1 MKNSLLT
8 SQLKNIAL
16 FFLLSIFQTQPI
28 LFAQTASQNGKFRIL
43 RGERPPIDL
52 SKVPQDA
59 MEESVLLIRFRPEY
73 AEQLSLYPPALTR
86 NGNWSFNLAT
96 IDRLNEIHT
105 INDVEQ
111 FFSTP
116 AFAFT
121 EKHKAWGFDLWYKL
135 KTGNKSDIRDIVR
148 DYQLLEE
155 LDVAMP
161 EFKKALISDP
171 KNTGFSQ
178 ILTSA
183 ELESLRSNDPRF
195 NDQWHYHNTGQA
207 NGTPDADI
215 DLPEAWTIERGN
227 PNVIVAVIDEGIQF
241 THPDLAGNMWPQIG
255 FNFAAGNSTV
265 VPGSHGCHVGGTIA
279 AVTDNGLGVAGIA
292 GGTGNNDGVRLMSA
306 QVFNEF
312 GNGGFH
318 IAPIWAADQGAA
330 ISQNSWGYT
339 APYVYDQAVLD
350 AIDYF
355 NVNGGG
361 YALIDG
367 GISIFAAGN
376 SNSSDHYY
384 PAYYSGAFSV
394 AATNNKDSK
403 SYYSN
408 FGDWID
414 ISAPGGETLSGSAGG
429 VLSCVT
435 NSGYAFFQGTSM
447 ACPHAA
453 GVAAL
458 IASYAYGQI
467 TPAQLAD
474 ILRNSTD
481 NHYSANPGFPGLLGT
496 GRLNA
501 LQALIETQNYLTGVL
516 NPIGFSAQAMNTEEI
531 LLNWGLNPAGNNVLI
546 AWSLTNEFG
555 TPVSLQVYQTGN
567 SIPGGGSVLYSGSE
581 TMLLHQNLD
590 PATNYYYKIWA
601 FDETLTYSSGR
612 PAHTATL
619 CPLYHLPVTE
629 NFEDSDELPTC
640 WVQEFAGGNINW
652 MTGQGNG
659 GSNPPAAYEGVTNI
673 FFRAQEPWDAGK
685 STSLVLP
692 KMNLAP
698 YDSVELK
705 FYLANAMRTQGDENF
720 QDVLKIKYKPV
731 AHAAWQEL
739 EVFNT
744 DIPAWTEIS
753 VLLPAQSS
761 TYYLAFEATSNLG
774 HGICID
780 NVQITGYGT
789 IPVFNISAAAAANGT
804 IAPAGNI
811 LAGLHANAS
820 FLIKG
825 NPHHV
830 IDSLMVDGAFVD
842 AASGSH
848 SYEYQFINV
857 TTSHQILASFRLVDY
872 QVKAT
877 SNPSI
882 AGVVQGTGSHIYGS
896 QASLLAVPAEGF
908 TFRRW
913 FEGGPISSDNPLT
926 FNVYTN
932 RNLIALFSP
941 IIHTVSVAVPNPGAG
956 SVTGNGSYI
965 HGNQV
970 SVSFIPE
977 YGYEL
982 ANWTEGGTVV
992 SSENPYI
999 FSITASRNFVA
1010 NHQLINWNIF
1020 AQPSPQNSGSISGTG
1035 TYVHGSNVTLSASA
1049 ATNYVFAGWK
1059 ENGSIISLENPF
1071 SFVADHHTS
1080 LVALF
1085 DLNTGFEEIP
1095 GSLFEIFPNPSDGI
1109 FNLKLNIPTFFTLTD
1124 LTGKIIQSGKMESG
1138 ITFLDLSRQ
1147 SKGVYFMRLTHAG
1160 SSQVQKIFL
1169 E

>member
-1 MKNSLLT
+1 MRNSLPIRL
-8 SQLKNIAL
+8 LKSIAL
-16 FFLLSIFQTQPI
+16 FFLLFLLHSPTH
-28 LFAQTASQNGKFRIL
+28 LSAQTATQTENFRII

-52 SKVPQDA
+52 SEVPADA
-59 MEESVLLIRFRPEY
+59 MEAGVILIRFRPEF
-73 AEQLSLYPPALTR
+73 AEQLSVNPPAMTR
-86 NGNWSFNLAT
+86 DGNWSFNLAS
-96 IDRLNEIHT
+96 IDGLNEIFA

-111 FFSTP
+111 FFSSQ

-121 EKHKAWGFDLWYKL
+121 EKHKAWGFHLWYKL
-135 KTGNKSDIRDIVR
+135 KTGSRNDIRDIVR
-148 DYQLLEE
+148 DYQALEE
-155 LDVAMP
+155 LDFAMP

-171 KNTGFSQ
+171 NNKGLSEP
-178 ILTSA
+178 LTSEA
-183 ELESLRSNDPRF
+183 LEALRSNDPRF

-227 PNVIVAVIDEGIQF
+227 ANVIVAVIDEGIQF

-318 IAPIWAADQGAA
+318 VAPIWAADQGAA

-367 GISIFAAGN
+367 GITIFAAGN

-384 PAYYSGAFSV
+384 PAYYSGAFAV
-394 AATNNKDSK
+394 AATNNKDQK

-408 FGDWID
+408 YGNWID
-414 ISAPGGETLSGSAGG
+414 ISAPGGETLSGAYGG

-435 NSGYAFFQGTSM
+435 NSGYAFYQGTSM

-458 IASYAYGQI
+458 IASHAYGQI

-474 ILRNSTD
+474 ILKNTTD
-481 NHYSANPGFPGLLGT
+481 NHYAANPGFPGLLGT

-501 LQALIETQNYLTGVL
+501 RQALLETQNYLTGVL
-516 NPIGFSAQAMNTEEI
+516 NPVGFRAQPLSTEEI
-531 LLNWGLNPAGNNVLI
+531 LLNWGLNPAGNQVI
-546 AWSLTNEFG
+546 VVWSFTNGFG
-555 TPVSLQVYQTGN
+555 APVFSQQYQTGN
-567 SIPGGGSVLYSGSE
+567 SLPGGGTVLYSGSA
-581 TMLLHQNLD
+581 TSFLHQNLV

-601 FDETLTYSSGR
+601 FDETFTYSSGR
-612 PAHTATL
+612 PAQTSTL
-619 CPLYHLPVTE
+619 CPLYQLPLTE
-629 NFEDSDELPTC
+629 SFEDSEEFPTC
-640 WVQEFAGGNINW
+640 WVQEFTGGNISW
-652 MTGQGNG
+652 MVGQGNG
-659 GSNPPAAYEGVTNI
+659 GSNPPTAYTGNKNI
-673 FFRAQEPWDAGK
+673 YFKEQDSWNMGMR
-685 STSLVLP
+685 TRLVLP
-692 KMNLAP
+692 QMNLAP
-698 YDSVELK
+698 YDSVELR
-705 FYLANAMRTQGDENF
+705 FFLTNALRTWGDEYF
-720 QDVLKIKYKPV
+720 QDVLTIHYKPV
-731 AHAAWQEL
+731 GHAAWQEL
-739 EVFNT
+739 AVFDS

-753 VLLPAQSS
+753 IWLPARTS
-761 TYYLAFEATSNLG
+761 TYYIAFEATSGLG

-780 NVQITGYGT
+780 NVQITGFGNL
-789 IPVFNISAAAAANGT
+789 PVFNINASVGPNGT
-804 IAPAGNI
+804 ITPAGNI
-811 LAGLHANAS
+811 AAGLHANAS

-830 IDSLMVDGAFVD
+830 IDSLLVDGIVVEEAN
-842 AASGSH
+842 GSH
-848 SYEYQFINV
+848 NYEYQFIDV
-857 TTSHQILASFRLVDY
+857 TADHQIFASFRLVDY
-872 QVKAT
+872 EVKAT
-877 SNPSI
+877 SNPST
-882 AGVVQGTGSHIYGS
+882 GGSVQGTGSYTYGS

-908 TFRRW
+908 VFKRW
-913 FEGGPISSDNPLT
+913 FEGGPVTSDNPIT

-941 IIHTVSVAVPNPGAG
+941 IIHTVSVAVQNPLAG
-956 SVTGNGSYI
+956 TVRGNGSYI

-970 SVSFIPE
+970 SVGFSPA
-977 YGYEL
+977 YGNEF
-982 ANWTEGGTVV
+982 ASWTENGTVV
-992 SSENPYI
+992 SEDNPYQ
-999 FSITASRNFVA
+999 FNITASRTLIA
-1010 NHQLINWNIF
+1010 NHQLTQWSIGAAASPSNAGNIT
-1020 AQPSPQNSGSISGTG
+1020 GTG
-1035 TYVHGSNVTLSASA
+1035 TYAHGSNVVLTANASD
-1049 ATNYVFAGWK
+1049 NYVFVGWK
-1059 ENGSIISLENPF
+1059 ENGSIVSLDNPF
-1071 SFVADHHTS
+1071 SFVADHHAS

-1085 DLNTGFEEIP
+1085 DLNTGKEELP
-1095 GSLFEIFPNPSDGI
+1095 GANTEIFPNPSEGI
-1109 FNLKLNIPTFFTLTD
+1109 INFKLASPATFTLSD
-1124 LTGKIIQSGKMESG
+1124 ITGKIILSGEMAPTSSV
-1138 ITFLDLSRQ
+1138 LDLSVQ
-1147 SKGVYFMRLTHAG
+1147 PKGLYFIRLTL
-1160 SSQVQKIFL
+1160 SDVSRVQKIIL